1 MKKMPPKKMPMKE
14 MPKKMPMKHTDMPK
28 DVKMPKGC

>member
-1 MKKMPPKKMPMKE
+1 MKPKKMPTKQMPPKKTPMG
-14 MPKKMPMKHTDMPK
+14 PHTDMPK